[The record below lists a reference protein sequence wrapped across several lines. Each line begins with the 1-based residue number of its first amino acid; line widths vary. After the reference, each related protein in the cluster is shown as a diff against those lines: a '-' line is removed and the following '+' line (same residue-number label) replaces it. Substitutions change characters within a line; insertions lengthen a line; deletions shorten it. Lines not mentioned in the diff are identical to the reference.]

1 MLMLSELSIVCW
13 IAQFCSLE
21 SESSRMQTD
30 QSEEEEWLDSDSD
43 EELMS
48 QPYNEVLQ
56 SFEDSQGRLKVTGCK
71 KI

>member
-30 QSEEEEWLDSDSD
+30 QSEEEEWLDWGSD